1 MQGMILGEG
10 PDFGWITD
18 QLRKAEAVINRT

>member
-10 PDFGWITD
+10 PDFGWVTD
-18 QLRKAEAVINRT
+18 QLRHAEAVINGT